1 MSPNLPSILVVD
13 DEARGAEL
21 LQRTLRSH
29 ASVETAASG
38 DEAWDI
44 FERGH
49 FDLVISDQRMPG
61 LSGVE
66 LLGRIAD
73 RDDAVGRILITGYSD
88 LAATVEAINVGRV
101 HAYLHKPC
109 SPPDLRATVFEV
121 LDRVRHARENSSLTR
136 DLDTPKARLAALATI
151 GKMIA
156 MIVHDLR
163 TPLKALAGISGGVAD
178 ATDKGLQDFKRDLDA
193 EVWRMKQMCEEL
205 LEVTHVSEGAPSRQ
219 PKPIDE
225 VA

>member
-1 MSPNLPSILVVD
+1 MSTKLPSILVVD
-13 DEARGAEL
+13 DEMRGAEL
-21 LQRTLRSH
+21 LQRTLRDQ
-29 ASVETAASG
+29 ANVEISTSG
-38 DEAWDI
+38 DEGWDI

-61 LSGVE
+61 LSGVG

-73 RDDAVGRILITGYSD
+73 RDDTVGRILITGYSD
-88 LAATVEAINVGRV
+88 LTATVEAINLGRV

-121 LDRVRHARENSSLTR
+121 LDRVRHARGNSSLTR
-136 DLDTPKARLAALATI
+136 DLDTARARLAALAAI

-156 MIVHDLR
+156 LIAHQLQ
-163 TPLKALAGISGGVAD
+163 TPLKALAGISGGIVD
-178 ATDKGLQDFKRDLDA
+178 ATDKGLQDFKRELDA
-193 EVWRMKQMCEEL
+193 EVGRMKQMCEEL
-205 LEVTHVSEGAPSRQ
+205 LEVTHVSEGAPSRR
-219 PKPIDE
+219 PEPIDE